1 MTTAFVPKLCRNFT
15 VLSSLASFPTFCSKN
30 KKRKEKKVRG
40 EEGFFGTRNEL
51 IANCFLTLNYQEISG
66 T

>member
-15 VLSSLASFPTFCSKN
+15 VLPPWLPFPLSVVKI
-30 KKRKEKKVRG
+30 RKEKKVG
-40 EEGFFGTRNEL
+40 GEGFFGTRNEL